1 MFLVIIIFSSQKNT
15 ETDLMNFFELR
26 GTSIIT
32 ERKINDIKTIKSKL
46 ESRLN
51 LMKARTDV
59 SENVII
65 FSTPKFY
72 APSGSL
78 MNRSDSLRII
88 KEGRIDI
95 KKDSHSLNISWLV
108 KLDSLYFLAL
118 CCSVIA
124 GTAISLYANAELVI
138 SVSSGILF
146 FLMFVFIGIVLIK
159 IQVDELINSSVYRNY
174 Y

>member
-1 MFLVIIIFSSQKNT
+1 
-15 ETDLMNFFELR
+15 MNFFELR

-32 ERKINDIKTIKSKL
+32 ERKINDINAIKSKM

-51 LMKARTDV
+51 SMKARTYISD
-59 SENVII
+59 NVIT
-65 FSTPKFY
+65 FSTLKFY

-78 MNRSDSLRII
+78 RDKNNSLRVI
-88 KEGRIDI
+88 KEGWIDI
-95 KKDSHSLNISWLV
+95 NKESRALNISWLV

-118 CCSVIA
+118 CCSIVA

-138 SVSSGILF
+138 SIIAGILF
-146 FLMFVFIGIVLIK
+146 FLMLVFIGIVLIK
-159 IQVDELINSSVYRNY
+159 AQLNDLINSCVYRNY